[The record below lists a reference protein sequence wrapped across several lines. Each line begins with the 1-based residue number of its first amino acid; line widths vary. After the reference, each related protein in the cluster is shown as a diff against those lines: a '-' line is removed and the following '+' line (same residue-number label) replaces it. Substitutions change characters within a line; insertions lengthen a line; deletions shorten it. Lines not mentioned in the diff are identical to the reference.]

1 MFISVSRE
9 FLCNWPRESGR
20 VDSAACRQQ
29 VADRLKGGMHV
40 QELPLAAEL
49 DKTKSELDMMRAT
62 ADG

>member
-1 MFISVSRE
+1 M
-9 FLCNWPRESGR
+9 CNRPRESGR

>member
-1 MFISVSRE
+1 
-9 FLCNWPRESGR
+9 
-20 VDSAACRQQ
+20 

-49 DKTKSELDMMRAT
+49 DKTKSELDIMRAT